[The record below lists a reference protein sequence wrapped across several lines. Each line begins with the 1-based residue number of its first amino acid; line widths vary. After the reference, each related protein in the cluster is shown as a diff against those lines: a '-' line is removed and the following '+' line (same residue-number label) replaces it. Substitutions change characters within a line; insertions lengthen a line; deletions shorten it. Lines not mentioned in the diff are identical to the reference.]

1 MKFPIVSSLFLLA
14 TASSASPLNC
24 DDGVEAKVDV
34 KYFDAEGWEFLPSG
48 GLSSLDPYA
57 TGTTTSIDY
66 RSASGEFG
74 GRPHSVAAL
83 FQGYLNVD
91 LGITK
96 ICIDSDDGSKLF
108 LDDMLWID
116 NDGLHGAVTKCADV
130 SPGVHKFDLEYFQGG
145 GAAYAILQWGTSKAV
160 TVVPP
165 TAWTFMDHASAVQTL
180 VQKGWSMERIN
191 NAPSKRFA
199 HGNASELSVA
209 CGVYSSTVDFAVA
222 KALIA
227 LGLDVNYKANGGIE
241 PLFGAA
247 SYNDRE
253 ICDLL
258 LNNGADLAHQIGD
271 GRTAM
276 DEARRR
282 GHNELA
288 EYLDQILDP
297 NTSDGAW
304 TCAPKEKVRFEKFG
318 WYQADDLSE
327 EANFDKE
334 KCFFGGKPV
343 KVKFPID
350 EDSAY
355 CLRYHSNS
363 VSVKSS
369 ASNGECSSQ
378 LDFNDLID
386 GLRALNVYPPLQ
398 PEDKAFLTEF
408 AEVVRAQK
416 LLKFRK
422 ENPCMTDPLP
432 QVMKAMTHLWKGFSI
447 LDVAEAVHDEFPGIY
462 HNQMIANWLATPGNA
477 VFNNDVIPKTG
488 NKDFIRGPVMLSQM
502 IGFAIRAV
510 GPCDFTLKWG
520 VGRARP
526 EEIAWK
532 VYQGEFAYEE
542 QAFDE
547 VKNSI
552 LDMNL
557 KSATDFTE
565 YAEGS
570 PTHPSWPAMRSAAS
584 AASFWLD
591 IVMDLTEEQLCEAR
605 MLDYSVSYARTVAGV
620 HYPSDNIAGL
630 IAGEEI
636 LARKLPDLLHEE
648 YGSDK
653 DYVKDL
659 IRKKKEEREFG
670 WNTFEDSPCYKNSK
684 YKTVTAAKPPSCYD
698 QRDLPLLDVTAP
710 QPPGSYHSEL

>member
-34 KYFDAEGWEFLPSG
+34 KYFVADGLPSG
-48 GLSSLDPYA
+48 GLSSLDSYA
-57 TGTTTSIDY
+57 TDTTTSINY
-66 RSASGEFG
+66 NSGSGEFG
-74 GRPHSVAAL
+74 KSGRADNVAAL

-91 LGITK
+91 LGITQ
-96 ICIDSDDGSKLF
+96 ICITSDDGSKLF
-108 LDDMLWID
+108 LDDTLWID
-116 NDGLHGAVTKCADV
+116 NGGVHAAVTKCADV
-130 SPGVHKFDLEYFQGG
+130 SSGVHKFDLEYFERNG
-145 GAAYAILQWGTSKAV
+145 LSVLVLRWGTSINAV
-160 TVVPP
+160 TLVPP
-165 TAWTFMDHASAVQTL
+165 TAWA
-180 VQKGWSMERIN
+180 
-191 NAPSKRFA
+191 
-199 HGNASELSVA
+199 
-209 CGVYSSTVDFAVA
+209 
-222 KALIA
+222 
-227 LGLDVNYKANGGIE
+227 
-241 PLFGAA
+241 
-247 SYNDRE
+247 
-253 ICDLL
+253 
-258 LNNGADLAHQIGD
+258 
-271 GRTAM
+271 
-276 DEARRR
+276 
-282 GHNELA
+282 
-288 EYLDQILDP
+288 
-297 NTSDGAW
+297 
-304 TCAPKEKVRFEKFG
+304 CAPKEKARFEKFG
-318 WYQADDLSE
+318 WYKADDIE
-327 EANFDKE
+327 DIEKA
-334 KCFFGGKPV
+334 KCFPGGKPV
-343 KVKFPID
+343 KVEFPID

-378 LDFNDLID
+378 LDFKDLID
-386 GLRALNVYPPLQ
+386 GLRTLNVYPPLQ

-416 LLKFRK
+416 LLKLRK
-422 ENPCMTDPLP
+422 DNPCMTDPLP
-432 QVMKAMTHLWKGFSI
+432 QVMKAMTQLWKGFSI

-510 GPCDFTLKWG
+510 GPCDFTLKWS

-532 VYQGEFAYEE
+532 VYQGDFAYEE
-542 QAFDE
+542 AAFDD

-557 KSATDFTE
+557 KSATDFTA

-570 PTHPSWPAMRSAAS
+570 PTHPSWPAMHSAAS

-653 DYVKDL
+653 DYVKDV
-659 IRKKKEEREFG
+659 IRKKKQERKFD
-670 WNTFEDSPCYKNSK
+670 WSTFEDSPCYKNSK
-684 YKTVTAAKPPSCYD
+684 YKTVTAAKPLYCYD

-710 QPPGSYHSEL
+710 QPPGSFHSEL

>member
-1 MKFPIVSSLFLLA
+1 
-14 TASSASPLNC
+14 
-24 DDGVEAKVDV
+24 
-34 KYFDAEGWEFLPSG
+34 
-48 GLSSLDPYA
+48 
-57 TGTTTSIDY
+57 
-66 RSASGEFG
+66 
-74 GRPHSVAAL
+74 
-83 FQGYLNVD
+83 
-91 LGITK
+91 
-96 ICIDSDDGSKLF
+96 
-108 LDDMLWID
+108 
-116 NDGLHGAVTKCADV
+116 
-130 SPGVHKFDLEYFQGG
+130 
-145 GAAYAILQWGTSKAV
+145 
-160 TVVPP
+160 
-165 TAWTFMDHASAVQTL
+165 
-180 VQKGWSMERIN
+180 
-191 NAPSKRFA
+191 
-199 HGNASELSVA
+199 
-209 CGVYSSTVDFAVA
+209 
-222 KALIA
+222 
-227 LGLDVNYKANGGIE
+227 
-241 PLFGAA
+241 
-247 SYNDRE
+247 
-253 ICDLL
+253 
-258 LNNGADLAHQIGD
+258 
-271 GRTAM
+271 M
-276 DEARRR
+276 DEARRL

-304 TCAPKEKVRFEKFG
+304 ACAPKEKVRFEKFG

-327 EANFDKE
+327 EAKE

-343 KVKFPID
+343 KVEFPID

-378 LDFNDLID
+378 LDFTDLID

-422 ENPCMTDPLP
+422 DNPCMTDPLP

-557 KSATDFTE
+557 KSATDFTA

-570 PTHPSWPAMRSAAS
+570 PTHPSWPAMHSAAS

-659 IRKKKEEREFG
+659 IRKKKQEREFG